1 MQRKGGGWGG
11 EVEVERAAQTGA
23 QGGPLQGCALRL
35 EIIMLLAGEWV
46 EVGACHCACATA
58 C

>member
-1 MQRKGGGWGG
+1 MQRKGGRWAG
-11 EVEVERAAQTGA
+11 EVVERAVQTGA

-46 EVGACHCACATA
+46 EVWACHCACATA